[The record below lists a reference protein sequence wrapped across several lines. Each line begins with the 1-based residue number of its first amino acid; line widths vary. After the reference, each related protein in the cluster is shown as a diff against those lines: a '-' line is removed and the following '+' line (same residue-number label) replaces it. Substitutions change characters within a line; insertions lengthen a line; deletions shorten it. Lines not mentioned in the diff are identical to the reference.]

1 MVAEVAKFKS
11 NLKTLFCGYSRT
23 IFLTFG
29 SYLSVYTVAC
39 ESSRIFFSVAEATLR
54 RIWQAVS
61 CCPVLLPHLLEPAPH
76 GGREYPEGRGASTLK
91 TELYR

>member
-61 CCPVLLPHLLEPAPH
+61 CCPVLLPHLLALPLMVAESTQKVGEPQ
-76 GGREYPEGRGASTLK
+76 R
-91 TELYR
+91 